1 MVRAVDSGDLATAR
15 AVHESLLPAVQA
27 IMTRT
32 QGAIMAKAALEML
45 GTIPCRTTRPPLMDA
60 TAEQVELL
68 RQDLRAAGRAV

>member
-1 MVRAVDSGDLATAR
+1 
-15 AVHESLLPAVQA
+15 
-27 IMTRT
+27 
-32 QGAIMAKAALEML
+32 ML